1 MRRDSGISRQDV
13 VALVVVV
20 LVIGVGGAVGLP
32 LLARYREE
40 ARRITCRSHLNSLA
54 KGMATYLNEHGDN
67 RWYPWPT
74 GRGTAPDDFNGAE
87 WLASLYWTGVVT
99 APWIYICP
107 SSPDWNSDGRDL
119 GTHRADPMRFGSM
132 TVSYAGLGRAS
143 FADLEAAPPA
153 TQIGPG
159 DDFPPNRPM
168 ACDDTQGPPHH
179 RGAMSVL
186 FFDSHV
192 EILTPAELGGLS
204 EGSLPWPLRN

>member
-1 MRRDSGISRQDV
+1 VRRDSGISRQDV

-20 LVIGVGGAVGLP
+20 LVIGLGGPLVCR

-54 KGMATYLNEHGDN
+54 KGMATYLGEHGEN

-87 WLASLYWTGVVT
+87 WLASLYWTRVVT

-107 SSPDWNSDGRDL
+107 SSTDSNDDGRDL

-132 TVSYAGLGRAS
+132 TVSYAGLHYRS
-143 FADLEAAPPA
+143 FTDTE
-153 TQIGPG
+153 G
-159 DDFPPNRPM
+159 DPKAIDDGLPPNRPM

-179 RGAMSVL
+179 PSVRSVL

-192 EILTPAELGGLS
+192 EVLTQAELGGLS
-204 EGSLPWPLRN
+204 EGRLPWPLRN